1 MVHGHLFNFLDE
13 PELQRKFASVS
24 ENMIDVQEHTDHA
37 LLDDYH
43 TLLPWVSLSGQQGR
57 YFAKSDFERADQNF
71 SWGLEI
77 KDQLTLVWEPNTRS
91 ILYIKQKNFSPKKLR
106 FWIFHTFFP
115 MVMELNRT
123 YHFLHIGA
131 VKIQEKTFFF
141 SAPSFGGKSTL
152 TDYCIQ
158 QGATLI
164 SDDALAIEKKGGNFY
179 AIPAYP
185 YHRPYREP
193 EILGYHVE
201 KFAKDAQSI
210 DAVLLLKKATPDA
223 KVIIEEVKG
232 IEKFKAFHQSI
243 FIEFPFR
250 KQERFAFFGEMAQ
263 SVPVYTITIPWD
275 LKRLDEVYQA
285 IAGLATSNTNWKP
298 KSK

>member
-13 PELQRKFASVS
+13 PQLQEKFVSAS
-24 ENMIDVQEHTDHA
+24 ENNIDVKELTNTT
-37 LLDDYH
+37 LLDSH
-43 TLLPWVSLSGQQGR
+43 TISLSWVPLSGQQGR
-57 YFAKSDFERADQNF
+57 YFAQSDFEKADQNF

-77 KDQLTLVWEPNTRS
+77 KDQLTLVWEPKTRT
-91 ILYIKQKNFSPKKLR
+91 ILYIKQKNYSPKKLR

-131 VKIQEKTFFF
+131 VKIQKRTFFF

-158 QGATLI
+158 QGDTLI
-164 SDDALAIEKKGGNFY
+164 SDDALAIEKKGKKYY

-185 YHRPYREP
+185 FHRPYREP
-193 EILGYHVE
+193 ETLGYPVE
-201 KFAKDAQSI
+201 KFAKEAQSI
-210 DAVLLLKKATPDA
+210 DAVFLLQKFEPHA
-223 KVIIEEVKG
+223 KVILKEVKG

-250 KQERFAFFGEMAQ
+250 KKERFAFFGEMAQ
-263 SVPVYTITIPWD
+263 TVPVYIITIPWD

-285 IAGLATSNTNWKP
+285 IAGLTNP
-298 KSK
+298 KNNR

>member
-13 PELQRKFASVS
+13 PELQRKFVSVS
-24 ENMIDVQEHTDHA
+24 ENMIDVKEHTDPA
-37 LLDDYH
+37 LLDGYN
-43 TLLPWVSLSGQQGR
+43 TVLPWVSLSGQQGR
-57 YFAKSDFERADQNF
+57 YFAKSSFEKADQNF

-77 KDQLTLVWEPNTRS
+77 KDQLTLVWKPKTRS

-131 VKIQEKTFFF
+131 VKLQGRTFFF

-164 SDDALAIEKKGGNFY
+164 SDDALAIEKKGENYY

-193 EILGYHVE
+193 ETLGYPVE

-210 DAVLLLKKATPDA
+210 DAVFLLQKATPDT

-250 KQERFAFFGEMAQ
+250 KQERFAFFGQMAQ

-275 LKRLDEVYQA
+275 IERLDEVYQA
-285 IAGLATSNTNWKP
+285 IAGFETSNTNWEP
-298 KSK
+298 

>member
-1 MVHGHLFNFLDE
+1 MVHGHLFHFLDE
-13 PELQRKFASVS
+13 LELQEKFASVS
-24 ENMIDVQEHTDHA
+24 ENIIDVKEHTDPA
-37 LLDDYH
+37 LLHEYN
-43 TLLPWVSLSGQQGR
+43 TVLPWVSLSGQQGR
-57 YFAKSDFERADQNF
+57 YFAKSAFEKADQNF

-77 KDQLTLVWEPNTRS
+77 KDQLTLVWKPKTRS
-91 ILYIKQKNFSPKKLR
+91 ILYVKQKNYSPKKLR

-115 MVMELNRT
+115 MAMELNQT

-131 VKIQEKTFFF
+131 VKLQGRTFFF

-164 SDDALAIEKKGGNFY
+164 SDDALAIDKKGEKYY

-193 EILGYHVE
+193 ETLGYPVE
-201 KFAKDAQSI
+201 KFAKNAQSI
-210 DAVLLLKKATPDA
+210 DVVLLLQKASPDA

-250 KQERFAFFGEMAQ
+250 KQERFAFFGKLAQ

-285 IAGLATSNTNWKP
+285 IAGLTNP
-298 KSK
+298 KNNR

>member
-13 PELQRKFASVS
+13 PQLQEKFASAS
-24 ENMIDVQEHTDHA
+24 ENNIDVKELTNTT
-37 LLDDYH
+37 LLDSH
-43 TLLPWVSLSGQQGR
+43 TISLSWVPLSGQDGR
-57 YFAKSDFERADQNF
+57 YFAQSTFEKADENF

-77 KDQLTLVWEPNTRS
+77 KDQLTLLWEPKTRS
-91 ILYIKQKNFSPKKLR
+91 ILYIKQKNYSPKKLR

-131 VKIQEKTFFF
+131 VKLQGRTFFF

-164 SDDALAIEKKGGNFY
+164 SDDALAIEKKDEKYY

-193 EILGYHVE
+193 ETLGYPVE
-201 KFAKDAQSI
+201 EFAKDVQSI
-210 DAVLLLKKATPDA
+210 DAVLLLQKTTPDA

-263 SVPVYTITIPWD
+263 TIPVYTITIPWD

-285 IAGLATSNTNWKP
+285 ISGLANP
-298 KSK
+298 KNNR